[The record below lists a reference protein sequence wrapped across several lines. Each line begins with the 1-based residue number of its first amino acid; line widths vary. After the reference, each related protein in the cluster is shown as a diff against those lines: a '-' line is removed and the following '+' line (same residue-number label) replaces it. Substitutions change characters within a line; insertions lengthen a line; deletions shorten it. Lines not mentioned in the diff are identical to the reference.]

1 MQKASD
7 ALLILSPEERE
18 AAQAYI
24 AKRLR
29 SLDGDQA
36 AQVQELIQCTKSQVH
51 RLQADRERLRS
62 GTTTAAQIMQKLTGA
77 ALSGL
82 LNLVA
87 ECNRAAHAASAG
99 GAGVGP
105 AAGTA
110 EGAAEQEADGDVDEE
125 LASFLFNGTPDEEEH
140 AAAHIKE
147 RMDNLGLKE
156 LELFR
161 DACRELLTWW
171 ESERGQ
177 SEGLHIEQFGD
188 AQSANGRVA
197 IRQKREELRQQILN
211 PFKRFYQD
219 VNARF
224 QRSNRERGAAP
235 GG

>member
-29 SLDGDQA
+29 TLDGDQA

-87 ECNRAAHAASAG
+87 ECNRAAHAASGGGG
-99 GAGVGP
+99 GAP
-105 AAGTA
+105 ATEET
-110 EGAAEQEADGDVDEE
+110 EGAAEQEADGEVDEE
-125 LASFLFNGTPDEEEH
+125 LALFLLNGTPDEEEH

-177 SEGLHIEQFGD
+177 SEGLHVEQFGD

-197 IRQKREELRQQILN
+197 IRQKREELRQQVLN

-219 VNARF
+219 VNTRF